1 LPRLVSRQHSSEIE
15 WPIQGKIAAELL
27 FTNLEKVDTMS
38 TKIALANVLR
48 IVAENKDSLTKEILA
63 DVLDGVADGLESDV
77 TVGISLQ
84 RAPQAPGTKAP
95 TAPATSA
102 SDTDATSEEGYEAV
116 TEGFIEAGDE
126 WKLRDGLTH
135 TDGREVTWREV
146 TADLVGK
153 PVTDFSKSLLRRPDE
168 DAFEDVTEGFIEA
181 GDQWKLSA
189 GLKHRDGRPT
199 VWRTVEDSLVGKDVA
214 EFEKSQFR
222 RKA

>member
-1 LPRLVSRQHSSEIE
+1 
-15 WPIQGKIAAELL
+15 
-27 FTNLEKVDTMS
+27 MS

-84 RAPQAPGTKAP
+84 HAPGTKAP
-95 TAPATSA
+95 VTPTTPAASVEPASA
-102 SDTDATSEEGYEAV
+102 EGYKEV

-126 WKLRDGLTH
+126 WKLRDGLKH
-135 TDGREVTWREV
+135 TDGRAVTWREV

-153 PVTDFSKSLLRRPDE
+153 PVTDFSKSVLRRPDE
-168 DAFEDVTEGFIEA
+168 DAFEDVTDGEIEA
-181 GDQWKLSA
+181 GDQWKLND

-214 EFEKSQFR
+214 DFEKSQFR

>member
-1 LPRLVSRQHSSEIE
+1 
-15 WPIQGKIAAELL
+15 
-27 FTNLEKVDTMS
+27 MS

-84 RAPQAPGTKAP
+84 HAPGTKAP
-95 TAPATSA
+95 VTPATTAASAARASEA
-102 SDTDATSEEGYEAV
+102 SDEGYEEV

-126 WKLRDGLTH
+126 WKLRDGLKH

-153 PVTDFSKSLLRRPDE
+153 PVTDFSKSVLRRPDE
-168 DAFEDVTEGFIEA
+168 DAFEPVTDGEIEA
-181 GDQWKLSA
+181 GDQWKLND

-199 VWRTVEDSLVGKDVA
+199 VWRTVADSLIGKDVA
-214 EFEKSQFR
+214 YFEKSQFR